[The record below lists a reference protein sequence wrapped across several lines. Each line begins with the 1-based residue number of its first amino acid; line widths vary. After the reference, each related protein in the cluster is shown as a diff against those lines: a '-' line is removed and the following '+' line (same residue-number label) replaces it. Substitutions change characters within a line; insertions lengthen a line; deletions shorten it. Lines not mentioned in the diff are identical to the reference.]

1 MRMRQIIYACAVIV
15 LGTIQAAPCFLL
27 LSSTII
33 GVVLG
38 IFYALALGYFWG
50 STIIG
55 RWFFRELWRSVLRLE
70 NLMNPGLR

>member
-1 MRMRQIIYACAVIV
+1 MKARQIIYASTIIA
-15 LGTIQAAPCFLL
+15 LGFIQALPCALI

-38 IFYALALGYFWG
+38 FFYSCALGIFWS

-55 RWFFRELWRSVLRLE
+55 KWFFRELWRSNLRLE
-70 NLMNPGLR
+70 NYLLGGNA

>member
-1 MRMRQIIYACAVIV
+1 MKARQIIYASTIIV
-15 LGTIQAAPCFLL
+15 LGFIQVLPCALI

-38 IFYALALGYFWG
+38 FFYSCALGIFWS

-55 RWFFRELWRSVLRLE
+55 KWFFRELWRSNLRLE
-70 NLMNPGLR
+70 KMLLGENA